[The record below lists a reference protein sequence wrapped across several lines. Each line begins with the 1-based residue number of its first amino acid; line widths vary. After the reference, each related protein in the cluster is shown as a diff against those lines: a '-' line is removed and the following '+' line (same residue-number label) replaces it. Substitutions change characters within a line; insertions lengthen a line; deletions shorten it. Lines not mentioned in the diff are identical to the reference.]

1 MINITLS
8 PVRVDAE
15 LSIVINGET
24 IIVNGEAFDF
34 SPLLE
39 GATLPGSAILSD
51 WFPGDAERK
60 NGDLSVTIRLP
71 HGANAPENT
80 RFPAPLEIKA
90 NGPVELPPFDEP
102 EVFAD
107 E

>member
-1 MINITLS
+1 MNITLS

-15 LSIVINGET
+15 LSIVIKGET

-39 GATLPGSAILSD
+39 GATLPGSAILSE
-51 WFPGDAERK
+51 WFTGDAERK
-60 NGDLSVTIRLP
+60 NGNLSVTIRLP
-71 HGANAPENT
+71 HGANAPEKT
-80 RFPAPLEIKA
+80 RFPTPLEIDA
-90 NGPVELPPFDEP
+90 NGPVELPPFDES
-102 EVFAD
+102 EVFAN